1 MAFCNGDFEEERNE
15 REKMKNEKKKKEKKR
30 IKEFSKFYNEMFG
43 IPIEEFKEEVKLS
56 EDEKEK
62 IKLVKLQNIKKKR
75 NLNNNIFT
83 ESVIFSYLPEI
94 PKNNFEIPENEIEV
108 KKKVKKKKKIIIKK

>member
-1 MAFCNGDFEEERNE
+1 
-15 REKMKNEKKKKEKKR
+15 MKNKKKKKEKKR

-83 ESVIFSYLPEI
+83 ESVISYLPEI
-94 PKNNFEIPENEIEV
+94 PKKNFEIPENEIEV
-108 KKKVKKKKKIIIKK
+108 KKKVKMKKKIIIKK